1 MANAK
6 FRPDQITHQKAE
18 AFCGGGGGGGDIQL
32 SVSRSCDVEVNEF
45 FLLVNSG

>member
-18 AFCGGGGGGGDIQL
+18 AFCGGGGGGGGDIQL

-45 FLLVNSG
+45 TY

>member
-18 AFCGGGGGGGDIQL
+18 AFCGGGGGGGRQDIQL
-32 SVSRSCDVEVNEF
+32 SVSRSYDVEVNEF
-45 FLLVNSG
+45 TY

>member
-1 MANAK
+1 VANAK

-18 AFCGGGGGGGDIQL
+18 AFCGGGGGGGGRRDIQL

-45 FLLVNSG
+45 IY

>member
-18 AFCGGGGGGGDIQL
+18 AFCGGGGGGGGRRDIQL

-45 FLLVNSG
+45 TY

>member
-18 AFCGGGGGGGDIQL
+18 AFCGGGGGGGGRRDIQL

-45 FLLVNSG
+45 IY

>member
-45 FLLVNSG
+45 IY